1 MYSDTADA
9 FYLLGLDASL
19 ASVSKRAVAALI
31 LVRHSLVRIALVCAA
46 ALRKPRE
53 STAVYQH
60 ERLPSCRGAGMVF
73 HSLPVVSALAYGSVS
88 KP

>member
-1 MYSDTADA
+1 MGIAETRRNHRVKAIQLGDMYSDTADA

-53 STAVYQH
+53 SATVYQH
-60 ERLPSCRGAGMVF
+60 EWLPS
-73 HSLPVVSALAYGSVS
+73 
-88 KP
+88 